1 MRSKVSKGLRRLRR
15 RPAGKAAARGR
26 SATATRARRGWIG
39 RGVLACVLLAAIFL
53 PGQASGAPVP
63 RCRSVQCKSAGMV
76 RWIRPLPGSWS
87 AQDAVLGTVP
97 AASSDGGVDNSASSG
112 GTQPGEQAYAA
123 VDRTVAVIGVGLT
136 VYAYD
141 ARNGHPLWTA
151 TLTGFPANAAIVS
164 LRVWPGV
171 VTAGVA
177 DGPLA
182 TNPPQAAVVLAADGG
197 QQLQTYRA
205 ASFGGAVGADAR
217 HTVVV
222 GPVAVTSYATATGRV
237 IWSRPIGQAGQDW
250 RTDGGHLYVA
260 KQAGGDLSTGPVT
273 ALRRISLSSG
283 VEQVIR
289 PPGGS
294 FDGKLSAVL
303 RDVVLFSS
311 AQGVTAYSG
320 TTGRLLWRLAGAVPE
335 SADVVRGLFYLNV
348 GSTLTGVQPSTGR
361 IITKV
366 TGASGSG
373 SSGVLGVR
381 GGVAL
386 GLDQGPLGDVW
397 GYDVAGQR
405 VIWTTKRLAWP
416 HYFVDLSGIG
426 GSADPGNSTV
436 IITACGQ
443 QIQVGTGKICQA
455 PELVAIDR

>member
-1 MRSKVSKGLRRLRR
+1 MRSKVSKGLRRFRR

-26 SATATRARRGWIG
+26 PATAARARRGWIG

-53 PGQASGAPVP
+53 PGQASGAPVS
-63 RCRSVQCKSAGMV
+63 RCRSVQCKSAGTV

-97 AASSDGGVDNSASSG
+97 AVPPASSDEGGYDG
-112 GTQPGEQAYAA
+112 GQAYAA
-123 VDRTVAVIGVGLT
+123 VDRSVAVIGFGLT

-141 ARNGHPLWTA
+141 ARNGNPLWTA
-151 TLTGFPANAAIVS
+151 ALTGFPANAAIVW

-177 DGPLA
+177 DGPLT
-182 TNPPQAAVVLAADGG
+182 TNPPQSAVVLAADGG
-197 QQLQTYRA
+197 QQLRSYRA
-205 ASFGGAVGADAR
+205 ASFGGAVAGDAR

-222 GPVAVTSYATATGRV
+222 GPFAVTSYATATGRV
-237 IWSRPIGQAGQDW
+237 IWSRPIGRAGQDW

-260 KQAGGDLSTGPVT
+260 RQAGGDLSTGPVT

-283 VEQVIR
+283 AEQVIR
-289 PPGGS
+289 PRGGS

-303 RDVVLFSS
+303 RNVALFSS

-320 TTGRLLWRLAGAVPE
+320 TTGRRLWSLAGAVPE
-335 SADVVRGLFYLNV
+335 SVDVVRGLFYLTV

-361 IITKV
+361 IVTRL

-397 GYDVAGQR
+397 GYNVTGQR
-405 VIWTTKRLAWP
+405 VIWTTKRLPWP

-436 IITACGQ
+436 ILTVCGQ
-443 QIQVGTGKICQA
+443 QIQVGTGKICRT